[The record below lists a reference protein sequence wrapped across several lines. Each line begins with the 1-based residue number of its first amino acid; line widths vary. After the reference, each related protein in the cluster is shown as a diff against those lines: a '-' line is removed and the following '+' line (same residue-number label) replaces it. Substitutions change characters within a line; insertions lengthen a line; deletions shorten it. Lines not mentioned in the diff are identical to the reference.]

1 MSDIQVKQM
10 PSFKKTYKKLTN
22 ECKLKVNEAIRSI
35 IINPKIGEEKKGDLS
50 GVYVCEFKVNQ
61 QQMLLAYEWDAMER
75 LLIALGMHENFYRDL
90 KRNF

>member
-10 PSFKKTYKKLTN
+10 PSFKKTYKKLPN

-50 GVYVCEFKVNQ
+50 GVYVC
-61 QQMLLAYEWDAMER
+61 
-75 LLIALGMHENFYRDL
+75 
-90 KRNF
+90 